1 MDRALPHFQ
10 PFGIPVNLGGDCGRL
25 HFVAF
30 EFSMYFLGSLYSSNV
45 FSRWQGVFLLLLF
58 FFNNPMH
65 IFLYK
70 TQNIELSCTESYETY
85 MKGKSTCFSRRLLA
99 VFSRTKTKVV
109 FIGII
114 ARLMTYVITH
124 LVEIIGIS
132 EAIQTNTS
140 RVCTPCPTICFYSN

>member
-1 MDRALPHFQ
+1 
-10 PFGIPVNLGGDCGRL
+10 
-25 HFVAF
+25 
-30 EFSMYFLGSLYSSNV
+30 
-45 FSRWQGVFLLLLF
+45 
-58 FFNNPMH
+58 MH